1 MSIKIR
7 TLNDIRAVANYLSR
21 IGAEARSIRTAVVKQ
36 VQGAYW
42 TDLATIRIG
51 KDGKVDAPDS
61 YMPTE
66 AEAALIKAE
75 CAEVTWPEAITIAKN
90 YKLPKELERVESE
103 RIFEYKNL
111 NGEIV
116 MLRERVENAEGGEKS
131 YIPYTFWNDGEWRK
145 AEPEGALPIYGL
157 DTIGDH
163 TTAFV
168 HEGEK
173 AARFV
178 HRLIHPNT
186 DEEKARLAAHPW
198 GLELSAAAHL
208 GWQGGALTPHR
219 TDWDVLRKT
228 GLKRIIIVADNDTPG
243 KSAVPKIAQR
253 LKGMT
258 VFSIEFSDQF
268 PGSFDLADPF
278 PERMFSEIAGKRHYT
293 GPAFRSMQNPATWAT
308 DLLPNPE
315 GKGRP
320 ITVLR
325 EEFRSMWVWVEESD
339 VYVCK
344 EMPEI
349 IRNAAIFDGMVAPFS
364 HIGTTSTLLKKKYQG
379 RECRLAYRPDI
390 KARMISDGQSSAVNL
405 HTPTNIRSTTG
416 DPAPWEEFL
425 AYLFPIEEER
435 HEVAKWCA
443 TLIARPEIRMLYGLL
458 LISTRQGMGK
468 STLGER
474 ILAPLV
480 GMQNTGFPS
489 ERDIVESNFNSWIA
503 NKRLVVIGEIYTG
516 QSWKAY
522 NTLKSYVTDKSINV
536 NEKFQRPYVVE
547 NWAHIVACSNSQKA
561 LRVEETDRRWY
572 YPRIGEIAWD
582 AAKWSEFHDW
592 IAAGGLSIIK
602 RWAENFG
609 DYVRTG
615 QHAPMTV
622 SKQTL
627 IHESKSEAI
636 VLFEGWIEAVASER
650 KEVAI
655 GIQFL
660 KRWLEKGAGKL
671 FESGLDLKRC
681 AINRG
686 WEICPERITLGSVTQ
701 DIFLSPDLVCKLKAG
716 GPRSAA
722 ELRDE
727 VRKFV
732 RDPADVA
739 ENAM

>member
-1 MSIKIR
+1 MSKKIR
-7 TLNDIRAVANYLSR
+7 TLNDIRSVAGYLSR

-36 VQGAYW
+36 IHGAYW
-42 TDLATIRIG
+42 TDLATIRVG
-51 KDGKVDAPDS
+51 KDGKVDAPEA

-66 AEAALIKAE
+66 VEAALIRAE
-75 CAEVTWPEAITIAKN
+75 CAEVIWPEAIAIPKN
-90 YKLPKELERVESE
+90 YKLPKDLQRVEAE
-103 RIFEYKNL
+103 RIFEYKDL
-111 NGEIV
+111 SGQIV

-145 AEPEGALPIYGL
+145 AEPEGALPLYGL
-157 DTIGDH
+157 ETIGDH
-163 TTAFV
+163 STAFV

-178 HRLIHPNT
+178 RRLINPNT
-186 DEEKARLAAHPW
+186 DEEKAALAAHPW
-198 GLELSAAAHL
+198 GAELSAAAHL

-219 TDWDVLRKT
+219 TDWDILRKT

-253 LKGMT
+253 LRGMT

-278 PERMFSEIAGKRHYT
+278 PERMFADIGGKRHYT
-293 GPAFRSMQNPATWAT
+293 GPAFRSMMNPATWAT
-308 DLLPNPE
+308 DILPNPE

-320 ITVLR
+320 ISVLR

-349 IRNAAIFDGMVAPFS
+349 IRNASIFDGMVAPFS
-364 HIGTTSTLLKKKYQG
+364 HVGNTSTLLKKKYQG

-390 KARMISDGQSSAVNL
+390 KARMISDGMTSAVNL
-405 HTPTNIRSTTG
+405 HTPTTIRAAEG
-416 DPAPWEEFL
+416 DAGPWLEFL
-425 AYLFPIEEER
+425 EYLFPIESER

-443 TLIARPEIRMLYGLL
+443 TLIARPDVRMLYGLL

-480 GMQNTGFPS
+480 GMQNVGFPS

-547 NWAHIVACSNSQKA
+547 NWAHILACSNSQKA
-561 LRVEETDRRWY
+561 LRIEETDRRWY
-572 YPRIGEIAWD
+572 YPSIGDTAWSTEKF
-582 AAKWSEFHDW
+582 AQFHDW
-592 IAAGGLSIIK
+592 VAAGGLSIIK
-602 RWAENFG
+602 RWAETFG

-615 QHAPMTV
+615 QHSPMTA
-622 SKQTL
+622 SKQAL
-627 IHESKSEAI
+627 INESKSEAM
-636 VLFEGWIEAVASER
+636 VLFEGFMDGVADKGKEIAVGMNWLR
-650 KEVAI
+650 K
-655 GIQFL
+655 
-660 KRWLEKGAGKL
+660 WLEAERGRL
-671 FESGLDLKRC
+671 FESGLDLKR
-681 AINRG
+681 AAKSKG
-686 WEICPERITLGSVTQ
+686 WEVSPERMTLDSVHQ
-701 DIFLSPDLVCKLKAG
+701 DVLLSPLLLRKLQAEG
-716 GPRSAA
+716 GLPAA
-722 ELRDE
+722 EYRAKVRAHLKKPDE
-727 VRKFV
+727 VS
-732 RDPADVA
+732 
-739 ENAM
+739 ENSM